1 MGGLNHHAPGVAAMG
16 VLMLDTRFPRPLGD
30 VGNPASFPFPVRYR
44 VVQGASPERVVQQQA
59 VGLLQPFID
68 AAHELVQAGCVGI
81 STTCGFLVLFQR
93 ELAAALPVP
102 VMTSSLLQIPALQ
115 AMLAPGQQV
124 GVVTISAA
132 SLTQAHL
139 AAAGANGEVPV
150 EGVNAA
156 GEMARA
162 ILGNQTTLDTALVQA
177 EVVQAALRLIARQP
191 AVKAIVLE
199 CTNMP
204 PYADAVR
211 EATGLPVYDALTA
224 LMEFWE
230 ALTSRREL

>member
-1 MGGLNHHAPGVAAMG
+1 LTNNAPDSAALG
-16 VLMLDTRFPRPLGD
+16 VLMLDTRFPRPQGD
-30 VGNPASFPFPVRYR
+30 VGNPATFPFPVRYR
-44 VVQGASPERVVQQQA
+44 VVQGASPERVVRLRA
-59 VGLLQPFID
+59 AGLLEPFIE
-68 AAHELVQAGCVGI
+68 AARELVKAGCIGI
-81 STTCGFLVLFQR
+81 TTTCGFLVLFQR
-93 ELAAALPVP
+93 ELATALPVP

-115 AMLAPGQQV
+115 RSLAPGELV
-124 GVVTISAA
+124 GVVTISAT
-132 SLTQAHL
+132 SLTAEHL
-139 AAAGANGEVPV
+139 AVAGATGEVPV

-177 EVVQAALRLIARQP
+177 EVVLAAQQLIAHQP

-211 EATGLPVYDALTA
+211 RATGLPVYDALTA
-224 LMEFWE
+224 LTGFWRD
-230 ALTSRREL
+230 LRPS

>member
-1 MGGLNHHAPGVAAMG
+1 MSHHAPSTAALG
-16 VLMLDTRFPRPLGD
+16 VLMLDTRFPRPPGD

-44 VVQGASPERVVQQQA
+44 VVQGASPERVVQQRA
-59 VGLLQPFID
+59 AGLLQPFIE
-68 AAHELVQAGCVGI
+68 AARELVKAGCVGI

-102 VMTSSLLQIPALQ
+102 VMTSSLLQIPDLQ
-115 AMLAPGQQV
+115 TSLAPGELV

-139 AAAGANGEVPV
+139 AAAGATGEVPV
-150 EGVNAA
+150 EGVDAA

-162 ILGNQTTLDTALVQA
+162 ILGNQITLDTALVQA
-177 EVVQAALRLIARQP
+177 EVVRAAQRLIARQP

-211 EATGLPVYDALTA
+211 RATGLPVYDALTA
-224 LMEFWE
+224 LTGFWRD
-230 ALTSRREL
+230 LRPD

>member
-1 MGGLNHHAPGVAAMG
+1 MNHHAPGVAALG
-16 VLMLDTRFPRPLGD
+16 VLMLDTRFPRPVGD

-59 VGLLQPFID
+59 AGLLQPFID
-68 AAHELVQAGCVGI
+68 AANELVAAGCVGI

-115 AMLAPGQQV
+115 ATLAPGQQV

-139 AAAGANGEVPV
+139 AAAGAIGEVAV
-150 EGVNAA
+150 EGVDAA

-177 EVVQAALRLIARQP
+177 EVVQAAQRLITRQP
-191 AVKAIVLE
+191 AVKAVVLE

-211 EATGLPVYDALTA
+211 KATGVPVYDALSA
-224 LMEFWE
+224 LDGFWRD
-230 ALTSRREL
+230 LRPG

>member
-1 MGGLNHHAPGVAAMG
+1 MNHHAPGLAALG
-16 VLMLDTRFPRPLGD
+16 VLMLDTRFPRPPGD

-59 VGLLQPFID
+59 AGLLQPFIE
-68 AAHELVQAGCVGI
+68 AAHELVKAGCVGI

-115 AMLAPGQQV
+115 TSLAPGELV
-124 GVVTISAA
+124 GVVTISAT
-132 SLTQAHL
+132 SLSAEHL
-139 AAAGANGEVPV
+139 AAAGAMGDVPV
-150 EGVNAA
+150 EGVDAA

-162 ILGNQTTLDTALVQA
+162 ILGNQTTLDTVRVQA
-177 EVVQAALRLIARQP
+177 EVVQAALRLISRQP

-211 EATGLPVYDALTA
+211 RATGLPVYDALTA
-224 LMEFWE
+224 MTGFWCD
-230 ALTSRREL
+230 LRPD